1 MTMLDHISS
10 VCQRCYYQLR
20 QIRRVRKSLSAA
32 SKLLLVLASVHSR
45 LDYCNSVLHSLP
57 WSRLQL
63 LQSVLN
69 SGSAIDSWP
78 RAIWSYYTDSYWLA
92 LARTPSVF
100 LTRYVC
106 LCSSV
111 WKAWP
116 LPIFLICVGTAAVVG
131 RSGLRSAAR
140 GDLVVPGH
148 RTEWGSRSF
157 AVAGPKCWNKLPVGL
172 RDLSVGPE
180 TFARHLKT
188 HLFRGWFFWLGTHFW
203 VCITF
208 CRVRHNVMLIIIIII
223 FSQSSWAPEIGNGLS
238 NLSCRDGD
246 LSRTRVPILLD
257 SDWSPTH
264 LDSDWWTRLET

>member
-1 MTMLDHISS
+1 MTLNCSVIVRNLGVILDENMTMLDHISS

-32 SKLLLVLASVHSR
+32 SKLLLVFASVHSR

-69 SGSAIDSWP
+69 SAARLIRGLGRFDHITPVLIDLHWLP
-78 RAIWSYYTDSYWLA
+78 YPERISYKICLLMFKCLKGLA
-92 LARTPSVF
+92 PAYLSD
-100 LTRYVC
+100 L
-106 LCSSV
+106 
-111 WKAWP
+111 
-116 LPIFLICVGTAAVVG
+116 CVGTAAVVG
-131 RSGLRSAAR
+131 HSGLRSAAR

-180 TFARHLKT
+180 TLARHLKT
-188 HLFRGWFFWLGTHFW
+188 HLFRAG
-203 VCITF
+203 
-208 CRVRHNVMLIIIIII
+208 
-223 FSQSSWAPEIGNGLS
+223 FS
-238 NLSCRDGD
+238 D
-246 LSRTRVPILLD
+246 
-257 SDWSPTH
+257 
-264 LDSDWWTRLET
+264 